1 MSEGILT
8 RLYEIRAQTRSTIVL
23 FALAASVAVVLIPL
37 AYRSGTPHRWVVMV
51 PTIAYLTIATYR
63 LFGGFQVDR
72 QLELE
77 VRFVRFA
84 ASRKELLGS
93 AQAAGKLWKLSAL
106 VQGLTRAEAG
116 ARPDSDRGDFLLRSL
131 RASTRRLLP
140 PQAGLAIPLIVAVAI
155 SWVAVAWSNPSV
167 RGRYLY
173 LAVLPCLVVI
183 GSIEWRTLHR
193 RKEVRTS
200 IEGLLKMVAEWG
212 LQEWAPFQDHRNL
225 HPFRHR
231 MYYRDRSQA
240 G

>member
-1 MSEGILT
+1 MSEGVLT

-63 LFGGFQVDR
+63 LLGGFQVDR

-77 VRFVRFA
+77 ERFVRFA
-84 ASRKELLGS
+84 VSRKELLGS
-93 AQAAGKLWKLSAL
+93 AQAAGKLWKLSCL

-116 ARPDSDRGDFLLRSL
+116 ATPDADRGDYLLRAL

-140 PQAGLAIPLIVAVAI
+140 PLTGLATPLIVAIAI
-155 SWVAVAWSNPSV
+155 AWVAVAWSNPSV

-173 LAVLPCLVVI
+173 LAVLPCLVAI
-183 GSIEWRTLHR
+183 GSVEWRVLSR

-200 IEGLLKMVAEWG
+200 IEGLLTTVAAWG
-212 LQEWAPFQDHRNL
+212 LREWTPFRDHRNL
-225 HPFRHR
+225 HPYRHR
-231 MYYRDRSQA
+231 MYYRDRSQT